1 MYRLA
6 WQRERGYSASVR
18 FGDGRN
24 DGNNDCSGRVMRLLL
39 LQSRRIPLSSLNDLA
54 VGFP

>member
-6 WQRERGYSASVR
+6 WQRERGCSASVR
-18 FGDGRN
+18 FGDGSN

-39 LQSRRIPLSSLNDLA
+39 LQSRRIPLCSLNDLA
-54 VGFP
+54 LGFP